1 MRLPTALTLAS
12 ASLLPLSAAAL
23 ANAPPPPPGMEA
35 PAPQWEIEDSPV
47 LALRYGTDGDVR
59 IACEEGQKTLRVS
72 IVPDWE
78 RGYGKDDGTVFDG
91 PYDKATVTFGDKSF
105 PAVLDPKPADDG
117 TGTTYV
123 LPADADTVTAI
134 MLGTNARI
142 VLDADG
148 QVREGTPDAGG
159 AFDMFA
165 TTCAQINGLR

>member
-134 MLGTNARI
+134 MLGTNAKI
-142 VLDADG
+142 VLDADA
-148 QVREGTPDAGG
+148 QVREGTPDTSG